1 MNNLENIK
9 EIIDQSPSSSGIYKM
24 LNEKEEIMY
33 VGKAKNLQ
41 NRLKSY
47 LNTNNLS
54 NRIRRMV
61 SRISNIEV
69 IITETEK
76 EALLLEANLIKKL
89 KPPFNILLR
98 DDKSFP
104 YIFINHEQEF
114 PQISKHRGKQ
124 KYKGKYFGPFATI
137 NSLNYTLKILQ
148 KVFLLRSC
156 DDTIFQN
163 RSKPCLLYQIER
175 CSGPCVDY
183 TLSKKEYLQ
192 SVKNAEHFLS
202 GQHSNLQEE
211 LSSKM
216 DEESKSLNYE
226 KAASYRDKIVAL
238 TQIQSQQNINL
249 YDVKNTDVIS
259 ISRKGNKSC
268 VQVFIYRSGQN
279 WGNRSYFPKHSDEV
293 ETYEIL
299 ERFIVDFYTRY
310 SPPKNVLLNLPI
322 KNSSLIETSL
332 KSIYNYKTSFFVPK
346 KGKKLDIVNYA
357 SRNSELAL
365 KNHIAQSHSDKE
377 NLSQLS
383 KVLNITKKIKRV
395 EAYDNSHLS
404 GKNAV
409 GAMIVYSE
417 EGFEK
422 KSYRKFNIDSS
433 KVKLGDDYGMMR
445 HVLERRF
452 SKEAIKNSKKYEK
465 LPDLLVIDG
474 GKGHY
479 DLAKEI
485 LETKGL
491 NEMELISIFKGEGRK
506 ESLDQIIYKNKKNFI
521 DKNTPSFFFI
531 QRIRDE
537 SHRYAIGAHKAKRKR
552 EMHASELEP
561 IEGLG
566 RSRRKLLLNH
576 FGSIKNIKNASAQD
590 MMKVRGISKLLSEKI
605 YAYFNG

>member
-332 KSIYNYKTSFFVPK
+332 KSIYSYKTSFFVPK

-537 SHRYAIGAHKAKRKR
+537 SHRYAIGAHKAKRKK

-576 FGSIKNIKNASAQD
+576 FGSVKNIKNASAQD
-590 MMKVRGISKLLSEKI
+590 IMKVRGISKLLSEKI

>member
-156 DDTIFQN
+156 DDTIFEN

-322 KNSSLIETSL
+322 KNSSLIQTSL

-576 FGSIKNIKNASAQD
+576 FGSVKNIKNASAQD

>member
-357 SRNSELAL
+357 SRNSDLAL

-521 DKNTPSFFFI
+521 NKNTPSFFFI

-576 FGSIKNIKNASAQD
+576 FGSVKNIKNASAQD
-590 MMKVRGISKLLSEKI
+590 IMKVRGISKLLSEKI

>member
-383 KVLNITKKIKRV
+383 KVLNMTKKIKRV

-506 ESLDQIIYKNKKNFI
+506 EALDQIIYKNKKNFI

-576 FGSIKNIKNASAQD
+576 FGSVKNIKNASAQD

>member
-249 YDVKNTDVIS
+249 YDIKNTDVIS

-576 FGSIKNIKNASAQD
+576 FGSVKNIKNASAQD

>member
-383 KVLNITKKIKRV
+383 KVLNMTKKIKRV

-506 ESLDQIIYKNKKNFI
+506 ESLDQIIYQNKKNFI

-576 FGSIKNIKNASAQD
+576 FGSVKNIKNASAQD

>member
-383 KVLNITKKIKRV
+383 KVLNMTKKIKRV

-479 DLAKEI
+479 DLAREI

-566 RSRRKLLLNH
+566 RSRRKLLLSH
-576 FGSIKNIKNASAQD
+576 FGSVKNIKNASAQD
-590 MMKVRGISKLLSEKI
+590 IMKVRGISKLLSEKI

>member
-576 FGSIKNIKNASAQD
+576 FGSVKNIKNASAQD
-590 MMKVRGISKLLSEKI
+590 IMKVRGISKLLSEKI
-605 YAYFNG
+605 YAYFNE

>member
-506 ESLDQIIYKNKKNFI
+506 ESLDQIIYQNKKNFI

-576 FGSIKNIKNASAQD
+576 FGSVKNIKNASAQD

>member
-156 DDTIFQN
+156 DDTIFEN

-259 ISRKGNKSC
+259 ISRKGSKSC

-383 KVLNITKKIKRV
+383 KVLNMTKKIKRV

-479 DLAKEI
+479 DLAREI

-576 FGSIKNIKNASAQD
+576 FGSVKNIKNASAQD

>member
-322 KNSSLIETSL
+322 KNSSLIQTSL

-537 SHRYAIGAHKAKRKR
+537 SHRYAIGAHKAKRKK

-576 FGSIKNIKNASAQD
+576 FGSVKNIKNASAQD
-590 MMKVRGISKLLSEKI
+590 IMKVKGISKLLSDKI

>member
-156 DDTIFQN
+156 DDTIFEN

-383 KVLNITKKIKRV
+383 KVLNMTKKIKRV

-452 SKEAIKNSKKYEK
+452 SKEAIKNSEKYEK

-576 FGSIKNIKNASAQD
+576 FGSVKNIKNASAQD
-590 MMKVRGISKLLSEKI
+590 IMKVRGISKLLSEKI

>member
-552 EMHASELEP
+552 EIHASELEP

-576 FGSIKNIKNASAQD
+576 FGSVKNIKNASAQD

>member
-576 FGSIKNIKNASAQD
+576 FGSVKNIKIGSAQD

>member
-310 SPPKNVLLNLPI
+310 SPPKNVLLNIPI

-365 KNHIAQSHSDKE
+365 KNHIAKSHSDKE

-383 KVLNITKKIKRV
+383 KVLNMTKKIKRV

-576 FGSIKNIKNASAQD
+576 FGSVKNIKNASAQD

>member
-322 KNSSLIETSL
+322 NNSSLIETSL

-576 FGSIKNIKNASAQD
+576 FGSVKNIKNASAQD

>member
-365 KNHIAQSHSDKE
+365 KNHIAQSHSDNE

-506 ESLDQIIYKNKKNFI
+506 ESLDQIIYQNKKNFI

-552 EMHASELEP
+552 EIHASELEP

-576 FGSIKNIKNASAQD
+576 FGSVKNIKNASAQD

>member
-365 KNHIAQSHSDKE
+365 KNQIAQSHSDKE

-479 DLAKEI
+479 DLAREI
-485 LETKGL
+485 LESKGL

-576 FGSIKNIKNASAQD
+576 FGSVKNIKNASAQD

>member
-1 MNNLENIK
+1 MNNIENIK
-9 EIIDQSPSSSGIYKM
+9 KIVNHSPSSSGIYKM
-24 LNEKEEIMY
+24 LNEKKEIMY

-124 KYKGKYFGPFATI
+124 KFKGKYFGPFATI

-211 LSSKM
+211 LSTKM
-216 DEESKSLNYE
+216 EEESNSLNYE

-249 YDVKNTDVIS
+249 YDIKNTDVIS
-259 ISRKGNKSC
+259 ISRKANKSC
-268 VQVFIYRSGQN
+268 IQVFIYRSGQN
-279 WGNRSYFPKHSDEV
+279 WGNRSYFPKHGDEV
-293 ETYEIL
+293 ESFEIL

-310 SPPKNVLLNLPI
+310 SPPKNVLINTPI
-322 KNSSLIETSL
+322 TNASLIEKSL
-332 KSIYNYKTSFFVPK
+332 TSIYNYKTTFLVPK

-357 SRNSELAL
+357 SRNSELSL
-365 KNHIAQSHSDKE
+365 KNHIARSHSDKE

-383 KVLNITKKIKRV
+383 QVLNTSKKIERI

-409 GAMIVYSE
+409 GAMIVCSE
-417 EGFEK
+417 EGFDK

-452 SKEAIKNSKKYEK
+452 SKEAIKNSKKYQK
-465 LPDLLVIDG
+465 LPDLVIIDG

-479 DLAKEI
+479 DLAKTI
-485 LETKGL
+485 LLERGL
-491 NEMELISIFKGEGRK
+491 NNIELLSIFKGEGRK
-506 ESLDQIIYKNKKNFI
+506 ESLDRIIYKDKKNSI
-521 DKNTPSFFFI
+521 DKNSPSFFFI
-531 QRIRDE
+531 QRLRDE
-537 SHRYAIGAHKAKRKR
+537 SHRYAIGAHKAKRKK
-552 EMHASELEP
+552 EMHTSELEP

-566 RSRRKLLLNH
+566 KSRRKLLLNH
-576 FGSIKNIKNASAQD
+576 FGSVRNIKNASAQD
-590 MMKVRGISKLLSEKI
+590 ILKVKGISKLLSEKI
-605 YAYFNG
+605 YDYFND

>member
-156 DDTIFQN
+156 DDTIFEN

-395 EAYDNSHLS
+395 EAYDNSHIS

-576 FGSIKNIKNASAQD
+576 FGSVKNIKNASAQD

>member
-156 DDTIFQN
+156 DDTIFEN

-310 SPPKNVLLNLPI
+310 SPPKNVLLNLSI

-479 DLAKEI
+479 DLAREI

-576 FGSIKNIKNASAQD
+576 FGSVKNIKNASAQD

>member
-561 IEGLG
+561 IEVLG

-576 FGSIKNIKNASAQD
+576 FGSVKNIKNASAQD
-590 MMKVRGISKLLSEKI
+590 IMKVRGISKLLSEKI